1 MDTGGRA
8 MDTGGGA
15 MDAGAGPGGSP
26 RGAGGA
32 AARALRLRPPADRDR
47 AAFAAAHRVMAGEGF
62 VFGLGY
68 KVSKPWA
75 NYLAELE
82 DHRHGRRLPPG
93 HVPGTFLVAEVN
105 GEIVGRASIRF
116 ALNEFLIREGG
127 HVGYCVLPRYRRRG
141 YATEILRQS
150 LVIARAAGVGRV
162 LVTCDD
168 DNLGSRAVI
177 ESCGGVLDSVVPR
190 DNDAAPVRR
199 YWID

>member
-1 MDTGGRA
+1 
-8 MDTGGGA
+8 
-15 MDAGAGPGGSP
+15 MDASGYPMDASGRPMGAG
-26 RGAGGA
+26 RA
-32 AARALRLRPPADRDR
+32 AARALRLRPPAGGDE
-47 AAFAAAHRVMAGEGF
+47 AAFAAAHRLMSAEGF
-62 VFGLGY
+62 TFGIGY
-68 KVSKPWA
+68 EVSKPWA
-75 NYLAELE
+75 TYLKELE
-82 DHRHGRRLPPG
+82 DRRHGRRLPPRY
-93 HVPGTFLVAEVN
+93 VPGTFLVAEVA

-116 ALNEFLIREGG
+116 ALNEYLSRVGG

-177 ESCGGVLDSVVPR
+177 ESCGGMLDSVITSGNGPL
-190 DNDAAPVRR
+190 VRR